1 MIATT
6 QMRRLME
13 DTMTT
18 SMERLASTTTAPR
31 ATNTARMETIMI
43 TSTTTITRNTSMEKV
58 ASIITALRATNTVR
72 MDTIMITSTTK
83 ITRNTSMERVASMTT
98 VPRATNTVIMDT
110 SMVNPMI
117 IRMTINMASLHLQ
130 SCLSKRGRGRRK
142 RNLARH

>member
-1 MIATT
+1 MMIMIAIT
-6 QMRRLME
+6 QMRRLMV
-13 DTMTT
+13 DIMNTRI
-18 SMERLASTTTAPR
+18 ERVASTTMAPR
-31 ATNTARMETIMI
+31 ATNMVRMETIMI

-58 ASIITALRATNTVR
+58 ASMITVQRAINMVR
-72 MDTIMITSTTK
+72 MDTIMITSTTTIISTII
-83 ITRNTSMERVASMTT
+83 ITIITTIISMIIRNM
-98 VPRATNTVIMDT
+98 IT

>member
-6 QMRRLME
+6 QMRRLVE
-13 DTMTT
+13 DTMIT
-18 SMERLASTTTAPR
+18 SMERLASTTTVPR
-31 ATNTARMETIMI
+31 ATSTARMETIMI

-58 ASIITALRATNTVR
+58 ASIITALRATKTVG
-72 MDTIMITSTTK
+72 MDTIMIITTTTITST
-83 ITRNTSMERVASMTT
+83 IISIIISMVIRIMITSMA
-98 VPRATNTVIMDT
+98 
-110 SMVNPMI
+110 NPMIIHMI